1 VHWREPA
8 GSQRTLWHTHRLEPR
23 SDVNSL
29 NGSQKDS
36 LLMKLRAWCG
46 AVLKTLGAQ
55 PIFFITQSSALPAS
69 AGTTHKAEAK
79 SPQYAMGPQ
88 FSTTH
93 VYVTPGTLD
102 SFVASWIA
110 TFGGT
115 TSSRHR
121 RTVTPTPSE
130 TISQL
135 VFSPVGTL
143 SVFDFQTPIPYPFGA
158 ERTGFLVRDFDQGVQ
173 AARDSGAQIVVAPF
187 PDPVG
192 LDAVVQFPGGINTQ
206 LYWHPS
212 APDYPALSTV
222 PENRLYLSSDSADA
236 FIDSYLKFTG
246 GRVVRDDMNADAAE
260 IGIPGQHF
268 RRIHIAS
275 SFGDALVL
283 VTEGHLPYPF
293 GREVT
298 GYAVNDL
305 KATLDKATV
314 AGARVLSSPVTTPS
328 RTTAAVQFPG
338 GYIAEIHSA
347 R

>member
-1 VHWREPA
+1 
-8 GSQRTLWHTHRLEPR
+8 
-23 SDVNSL
+23 
-29 NGSQKDS
+29 
-36 LLMKLRAWCG
+36 MKLRRQWRG
-46 AVLKTLGAQ
+46 ALLSTLGAHV
-55 PIFFITQSSALPAS
+55 IFLFTQSSALPTS
-69 AGTTHKAEAK
+69 GGTSHNIDTK
-79 SPQYAMGPQ
+79 SPPYAMGPQ
-88 FSTTH
+88 YSTTH
-93 VYVTPGTLD
+93 VYVTPGMVEP
-102 SFVASWIA
+102 FIASWIA

-115 TSSRHR
+115 TSTRHR
-121 RTVTPTPSE
+121 RNVTPTPSE

-135 VFSPVGTL
+135 VFSPVGML

-158 ERTGFLVRDFDQGVQ
+158 ERTGFLMRDFDQGVQ

-192 LDAVVQFPGGINTQ
+192 RDVVVQFPGGINAQ
-206 LYWHPS
+206 LYWHTT
-212 APDYPALSTV
+212 APAYEPFSTV
-222 PENRLYLSSDSADA
+222 PENRVYLTSDSADA
-236 FIDSYLKFTG
+236 FLDSYLKFTG
-246 GRVVRDDMNADAAE
+246 GRVIRDDLNADAAE
-260 IGIPGQHF
+260 IGMPGRHF
-268 RRIHIAS
+268 RRIQMAS

-305 KATLDKATV
+305 KATLNKATA